1 MERSLPKDATF
12 HLIHIP
18 YLFQTE
24 PPPRANFSETVNQWV
39 IFDFYEQYEKMKELE
54 DKPDVNQDE
63 VRNMKPEKKKKIGL
77 NTQEEAYEKDKDVS
91 KRILRS
97 AKVLE
102 RMLNLNTFDEIA
114 QDFRFS
120 GIAVFR
126 VLLFSGSGKIS
137 RTSSRTL
144 MGVSCLC
151 GSSAL
156 RRRRTWR
163 SPLFAGTPSMRRA
176 AGRKSLTNT
185 DNSGTATFLR
195 RVSAAMTSTSR
206 YVQDF

>member
-1 MERSLPKDATF
+1 M
-12 HLIHIP
+12 
-18 YLFQTE
+18 
-24 PPPRANFSETVNQWV
+24 

-120 GIAVFR
+120 GITVFTEFSCFQVLGRSVGR
-126 VLLFSGSGKIS
+126 VQGH
-137 RTSSRTL
+137 
-144 MGVSCLC
+144 
-151 GSSAL
+151 
-156 RRRRTWR
+156 
-163 SPLFAGTPSMRRA
+163 
-176 AGRKSLTNT
+176 
-185 DNSGTATFLR
+185 
-195 RVSAAMTSTSR
+195 
-206 YVQDF
+206 

>member
-1 MERSLPKDATF
+1 M
-12 HLIHIP
+12 
-18 YLFQTE
+18 
-24 PPPRANFSETVNQWV
+24 

-77 NTQEEAYEKDKDVS
+77 NTQEEAHEKDKDVS

-120 GIAVFR
+120 EITVFIVFR
-126 VLLFSGSGKIS
+126 FWEDQSDEFKDIDGSLLPLWKFSFEAAKNLEI
-137 RTSSRTL
+137 TS
-144 MGVSCLC
+144 LC
-151 GSSAL
+151 WNPKYESS
-156 RRRRTWR
+156 
-163 SPLFAGTPSMRRA
+163 
-176 AGRKSLTNT
+176 
-185 DNSGTATFLR
+185 
-195 RVSAAMTSTSR
+195 
-206 YVQDF
+206 